1 VKTAELKVGFLF
13 LFSISLMT
21 LKGMNT
27 NFRIVTISKS
37 KRISSD
43 QIKQLNGNFNN
54 NQSRDRE
61 ESSVTS
67 LYIVS
72 KSKDLYSVRK
82 ISYSNLSLFLGIM
95 L

>member
-1 VKTAELKVGFLF
+1 MKTAELKVGFLF

>member
-1 VKTAELKVGFLF
+1 
-13 LFSISLMT
+13 MT